1 MVLRGIGPSIQVN
14 GVPLAGT
21 LPNPKIELH
30 DSSGA
35 LIASNDN
42 WMDSPQK
49 DEITSLGLAPANPL
63 ESALLAELAPGSYT
77 TILSDASGGTGIG
90 LMEFYATSPTAP
102 ANPVNISTRGLV
114 QTGDDVMIGG
124 FIIGGTTTRHLI
136 VRAIGPSLGA
146 LNVTNPLLD
155 PTLELHDQNGAL
167 ISANDNWRD
176 TQEAEIIAT
185 GLPPSDDR
193 ESAIVMELAPG
204 NYTAIVSGVNGTTGV
219 ALVEAYDIP

>member
-1 MVLRGIGPSIQVN
+1 
-14 GVPLAGT
+14 
-21 LPNPKIELH
+21 
-30 DSSGA
+30 
-35 LIASNDN
+35 
-42 WMDSPQK
+42 
-49 DEITSLGLAPANPL
+49 
-63 ESALLAELAPGSYT
+63 
-77 TILSDASGGTGIG
+77 
-90 LMEFYATSPTAP
+90 MEFYATSPTAP